1 MSLGLGKA
9 LLDDAREWLGEDE
22 VRKQSIAKR
31 RMSGKDVT
39 PLPLDRSDI
48 RPESSGAPASA
59 VTTSSVSPQKDIAKD
74 EPLETQ
80 VATPKPPVETA
91 AAFAHRRKLSEET
104 KGRPT
109 AMSSVYGGHKIKLPG
124 DVGNGGSSRL
134 PGDLGPN
141 DPRRAPSPVPPASKS
156 QSPTGRRA
164 VGTPSKTGRP
174 RRSSD
179 GALLRPKKKREGS
192 DDATARLAE
201 DKDSGSSGSE
211 SESDSDDERG
221 RGRDR
226 SSRNN
231 SVVESESEDSG
242 ADRRGNPPQ
251 SPSITVTPPAAGAEP
266 HSKKKSVHPHSAYD
280 HSAASTPRNSDD
292 EEQLSDLRR
301 AQKLALTI
309 SPIHSTPSAHRAIRQ
324 IIRGDY
330 AHLQREAEQ
339 GRRRQRVYLVATD
352 LSPEAEYALEWTIG
366 TVLRDGD
373 TLLAL
378 YAVDEEG
385 GTGGG
390 SEGVEI
396 GHGAD
401 VIKDTAKIVGN
412 LPSERVAQSPGPAR
426 SPLRA
431 PGSQSR
437 GPAGATPTDKTRAE
451 RERIKAAEGISER
464 VIRLLRKTRL
474 QIRVVVEVFH
484 CKSPRHMIT
493 EVIDFLSP
501 TMTILGSRGR
511 SALKGVLLGSFS
523 NYIVTKSSVPVM
535 VARRRLKKHSK
546 QKLHKDGLPVAGTG
560 DGRMRIGRMSN
571 VLEAPGGSG
580 RKINRLSV
588 AKVD

>member
-1 MSLGLGKA
+1 MA
-9 LLDDAREWLGEDE
+9 
-22 VRKQSIAKR
+22 
-31 RMSGKDVT
+31 
-39 PLPLDRSDI
+39 
-48 RPESSGAPASA
+48 
-59 VTTSSVSPQKDIAKD
+59 
-74 EPLETQ
+74 
-80 VATPKPPVETA
+80 
-91 AAFAHRRKLSEET
+91 
-104 KGRPT
+104 
-109 AMSSVYGGHKIKLPG
+109 SVYGRHTIRLPG
-124 DVGNGGSSRL
+124 DSGPAADSHRL

-141 DPRRAPSPVPPASKS
+141 DPRRAPSPVTSKS
-156 QSPTGRRA
+156 QSPTRRSA
-164 VGTPSKTGRP
+164 VGTPTKSNRP

-201 DKDSGSSGSE
+201 DRGSDSSSSND
-211 SESDSDDERG
+211 SDSDSENERG

-226 SSRNN
+226 SSRNG
-231 SVVESESEDSG
+231 SVVESEDDDG
-242 ADRRGNPPQ
+242 GIDHRRLGNPPY
-251 SPSITVTPPAAGAEP
+251 SPSITVTPPNAAGDQHTKRKA
-266 HSKKKSVHPHSAYD
+266 VHPHSAYD

-301 AQKLALTI
+301 AQKLSLTI

-385 GTGGG
+385 GTGGTD
-390 SEGVEI
+390 GVEI

-401 VIKDTAKIVGN
+401 VIKDTAKIVGA
-412 LPSERVAQSPGPAR
+412 LPSEKVAQSPGPAR
-426 SPLRA
+426 SPLGGRF
-431 PGSQSR
+431 GDSSQSR
-437 GPAGATPTDKTRAE
+437 GPANTTPTDKSKAE
-451 RERIKAAEGISER
+451 RERVKAAEAISDR
-464 VIRLLRKTRL
+464 VVKLLRKTRL

-535 VARRRLKKHSK
+535 VARRRLKKHTK

-560 DGRMRIGRMSN
+560 DGRMLRSRMSN
-571 VLEAPGGSG
+571 VLEAPGGAA
-580 RKINRLSV
+580 RRVNRLSV